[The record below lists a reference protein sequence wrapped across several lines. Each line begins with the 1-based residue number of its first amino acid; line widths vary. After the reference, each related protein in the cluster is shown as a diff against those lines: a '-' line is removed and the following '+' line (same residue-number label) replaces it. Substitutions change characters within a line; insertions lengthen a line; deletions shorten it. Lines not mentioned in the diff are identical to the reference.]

1 MRQDAEKDG
10 VARLASAH
18 DDRITP
24 IGRIIRAIRFDELP
38 QLFNILKG
46 DMSIVGPRPER
57 PEIAEQYRKELP
69 AFDLRLQVKAGLTG
83 YAQVYGRYNTEPQDK
98 LKMDL
103 MYINHASFS
112 EDFKLIFAT
121 IRILFMRESTE
132 GVAKG
137 QTTASTRKTE
147 KTIEKSA

>member
-1 MRQDAEKDG
+1 M
-10 VARLASAH
+10 
-18 DDRITP
+18 
-24 IGRIIRAIRFDELP
+24 
-38 QLFNILKG
+38 FNVLKG

-57 PEIAEQYRKELP
+57 PEIAEKYRQELP

-121 IRILFMRESTE
+121 IRILFMAESTE
-132 GVAKG
+132 GVSED
-137 QTTASTRKTE
+137 QSTAISRE
-147 KTIEKSA
+147 NN